1 MEDRVKAG
9 AVQNVRKKK
18 YANVLYWTVFYTY
31 TFLVASKWF
40 VFEDGILSFTFST
53 TALYQHIA
61 LLGSIIVGFFF
72 LKRHRLPTVKKILSV
87 VASLLILFGAIFG
100 VLRTN
105 LVYLIVLSVLLGQ
118 LADCSLLT
126 YIYEMNNAERLYGIV
141 FCHLL
146 AAGAGIF
153 MAYFN
158 RTTSAFWYL
167 MFALSVVAV
176 VTCFC
181 ETKDVEWEIAVVES
195 FPKKL
200 YMPLILACIGG
211 IVAVC
216 SVLLTMSKIAVHSP
230 EARFFYYGGA
240 ALGSVVYFL
249 VYRYSPKPATVTL
262 LTGFG
267 TATVSILAF
276 VVSGEGAW
284 GYVATALGGGTFS
297 ICMMN
302 LYYIL
307 CNIIKKYKTSNM
319 LKVAPIVSNFAGI
332 VIVTASTMGF
342 FYFSDVALKIFLAVC
357 LIGDVVVL
365 ATAIVWERAISTTS
379 QQEEYV
385 RYDTTVTKAQAYES
399 VGLTDKEIQVAE
411 LLLEGLS
418 LREIAEKLFI
428 SENTAKTHRTAV
440 YKKMQ
445 VGSKE
450 ELIKKMQYMV

>member
-31 TFLVASKWF
+31 TFLIASKWF
-40 VFEDGILSFTFST
+40 VFEDGILSFSFST

-105 LVYLIVLSVLLGQ
+105 LVYLIALSILLGQ

-181 ETKDVEWEIAVVES
+181 ETKDVEWEIAVPET

-211 IVAVC
+211 VVAVA
-216 SVLLTMSKIAVHSP
+216 SVLLTIAKISVSTP
-230 EARFFYYGGA
+230 YARFYYYGGA
-240 ALGSVVYFL
+240 AVGSVAYYLLYRYCPRPATATLLSGFATAAVGIALFL
-249 VYRYSPKPATVTL
+249 VSD
-262 LTGFG
+262 
-267 TATVSILAF
+267 
-276 VVSGEGAW
+276 EGAW
-284 GYVATALGGGTFS
+284 GCASAVFGGAAFN

-307 CNIIKKYKTSNM
+307 CNIIRKYKDSNM

-332 VIVTASTMGF
+332 AIVTASTLGF
-342 FYFSDVALKIFLAVC
+342 FYLSDPAVRVGLIVC
-357 LIGDVVVL
+357 LAGDVVVL
-365 ATAIVWERAISTTS
+365 ATAIVWEKAISTTS

-399 VGLTDKEIQVAE
+399 VGLTEKEAEVAE